1 VGDGND
7 VGMCRAPPALLGTV
21 VGETCGVKPAKY
33 PGWYGG
39 AGRSGVGG
47 WTREWRARECE
58 RSESDRGVNAPKTG
72 DEAAVPWTSTLI
84 RFRGFGDCLV
94 KDDDELATPTRLP
107 DACGLV

>member
-7 VGMCRAPPALLGTV
+7 VGMCKAPPALLGTV
-21 VGETCGVKPAKY
+21 VGDTCGVKPVKN
-33 PGWYGG
+33 PGWCGG
-39 AGRSGVGG
+39 AGRSGAGG

-58 RSESDRGVNAPKTG
+58 RSESGRGVNAPETDDG
-72 DEAAVPWTSTLI
+72 TAVLGRTSTLR

-94 KDDDELATPTRLP
+94 KDDDELAARLL